1 MIKFL
6 YKLFN
11 QHKIDDLNR
20 QLDTYRDRVK
30 QLEEDVREY
39 KGYKLK
45 YEVTKLYVDDD
56 EGLLE
61 LFDAAKSK
69 DNNDTSRAGQ
79 RFLAQCQGQQI
90 FPGGMFDGYG
100 ATQVGGIGQL

>member
-1 MIKFL
+1 MIKFI
-6 YKLFN
+6 YRLFN
-11 QHKIDDLNR
+11 QHKIDNLNK
-20 QLDTYRDRVK
+20 QLDIYRDRVN

-61 LFDAAKSK
+61 LFEAAKT
-69 DNNDTSRAGQ
+69 NNNSESDALRRMQAQQQGRAFSGLIQ
-79 RFLAQCQGQQI
+79 QSLFAGCGAAQGQ
-90 FPGGMFDGYG
+90 GW
-100 ATQVGGIGQL
+100 